1 MSNNNTSEL
10 HPELMGLGN
19 NLDSFGKH
27 NSASRRKM
35 FSSHLSQALVIEG
48 STPKRIQT
56 GAERELGKY
65 TKAIK
70 MPVDASII
78 KVIQRYPRR
87 PGADS
92 IKENPATAIIYED
105 VNTQEVDIL
114 MVENYCS
121 DHNTFGF
128 QYYSTPAMEKIYPGM
143 QVPKGTVL
151 AKSKSLKDD
160 GNYAYGLEANV
171 AYMSLPATIED
182 GFIISESMAER
193 LTTTMTGSRVASW
206 GKEYYPLNLY
216 GDENNYKP
224 FPDIGDKIRED
235 GLLFALRKY
244 DPALGMVEMTPR
256 ALMTPDYTYDKLT
269 YVSPAAGATVYDVV
283 VDMDHNLPYSIT
295 PVGMNAQPDKY
306 MRLRDQFYESIYNEY
321 RRLAKHRGKGLQL
334 SGRFTNWV
342 TQAIAN
348 KPNASPHKVTRKYR
362 YTPLDDRR
370 VEIKYA
376 KKVKATKGFKLTDS
390 SGSKGVVVEVW
401 SDSQMPVGQNG
412 LRADVIMDPIS
423 PVKRINLSQL
433 YEQYVNATSHMVTC
447 VVRDLMAN
455 GEHQQAWEYLKEYY
469 SVVSPPMIQTINEVL
484 NNDRRI
490 ATHLDIIA
498 AEGIYLYLPVD
509 SIHIGPKLIQD
520 LRTKFPVDIQ
530 PVTYSPDGVNQVTTI
545 DPVLIGSKYMML
557 LEAAPDNWSSVSTA
571 KLQHHGLPAKAS
583 KSDRYGSPNRE
594 LPVRIMGEDE
604 VRLLNA
610 ALGSDVTA
618 DLLDR
623 SASPTTQKAIIRS
636 ILNSDKPSN
645 VESNVNRRKFP
656 MDNAR
661 PLVYVKH
668 LLSCA
673 GVKFVRGT
681 YDHEKV

>member
-1 MSNNNTSEL
+1 MLDNNTSEL

-19 NLDSFGKH
+19 NLDPFGKH

-35 FSSHLSQALVIEG
+35 FASHLSQALVIEG

-65 TKAIK
+65 TKAIE

-92 IKENPATAIIYED
+92 IKENPTTAIIYE
-105 VNTQEVDIL
+105 NIETQEVDIL
-114 MVENYCS
+114 LVENYCS

-128 QYYSTPAMEKIYPGM
+128 QYHPTSALEKIYAGM
-143 QVPKGTVL
+143 QVPKGTIL
-151 AKSKSLKDD
+151 AKSKALKDD

-171 AYMSLPATIED
+171 AYMTLPATIED

-193 LTTTMTGSRVASW
+193 LTTTMTGSRVVSW

-216 GDENNYKP
+216 GDKDNYKP

-235 GLLFALRKY
+235 GLLIALRKY
-244 DPALGMVEMTPR
+244 DPALGMVEMTPK

-269 YVSPAAGATVYDVV
+269 YVAPAAGATVYDVI
-283 VDMDHNLPYSIT
+283 VDMDHNLPYSNT

-306 MRLRDQFYESIYNEY
+306 LRLSDQFYDTIYNEY
-321 RRLAKHRGKGLQL
+321 RRLAKQRGKGLQL
-334 SGRFTNWV
+334 SPALTNIV
-342 TQAIAN
+342 TRAIAN
-348 KPNASPHKVTRKYR
+348 KPNSAPHKVTQKYR

-390 SGSKGVVVEVW
+390 SGSKGVVVDIWPTEN
-401 SDSQMPVGQNG
+401 MPVGQNG
-412 LRADVIMDPIS
+412 LRAEVIMDPIS

-433 YEQYVNATSHMVTC
+433 YEQYVNATSHMVVC
-447 VVRDLMAN
+447 VIKELMSK
-455 GEHQQAWEYLKEYY
+455 GQHQQAWEYLKAYY
-469 SVVSPPMIQTINEVL
+469 SVVSPPMIQTIEEVL
-484 NNDRRI
+484 TNDRRI
-490 ATHLDIIA
+490 ATHLDIV
-498 AEGIYLYLPVD
+498 AEHGIYLYLPVN
-509 SIHIGPKLIQD
+509 SEHIGPELITSLVD
-520 LRTKFPVDIQ
+520 KFPVDIQ
-530 PVTYSPDGVNQVTTI
+530 PVTYSPDGVTQVTTA

-604 VRLLNA
+604 VRLFNA
-610 ALGSDVTA
+610 AVGPELTT
-618 DLLDR
+618 DLLDG
-623 SASPTTQKAIIRS
+623 SASPMTQKEIIRS
-636 ILNSDKPSN
+636 ILNADSPSN
-645 VESNVNRRKFP
+645 IEQSVNRRKV
-656 MDNAR
+656 
-661 PLVYVKH
+661 PLGRGRSHEYVNH

-681 YDHEKV
+681 YDHDKD

>member
-1 MSNNNTSEL
+1 
-10 HPELMGLGN
+10 
-19 NLDSFGKH
+19 
-27 NSASRRKM
+27 
-35 FSSHLSQALVIEG
+35 
-48 STPKRIQT
+48 
-56 GAERELGKY
+56 
-65 TKAIK
+65 
-70 MPVDASII
+70 
-78 KVIQRYPRR
+78 
-87 PGADS
+87 
-92 IKENPATAIIYED
+92 
-105 VNTQEVDIL
+105 
-114 MVENYCS
+114 
-121 DHNTFGF
+121 
-128 QYYSTPAMEKIYPGM
+128 
-143 QVPKGTVL
+143 
-151 AKSKSLKDD
+151 
-160 GNYAYGLEANV
+160 
-171 AYMSLPATIED
+171 
-182 GFIISESMAER
+182 
-193 LTTTMTGSRVASW
+193 
-206 GKEYYPLNLY
+206 
-216 GDENNYKP
+216 
-224 FPDIGDKIRED
+224 
-235 GLLFALRKY
+235 
-244 DPALGMVEMTPR
+244 
-256 ALMTPDYTYDKLT
+256 
-269 YVSPAAGATVYDVV
+269 
-283 VDMDHNLPYSIT
+283 
-295 PVGMNAQPDKY
+295 
-306 MRLRDQFYESIYNEY
+306 
-321 RRLAKHRGKGLQL
+321 
-334 SGRFTNWV
+334 
-342 TQAIAN
+342 
-348 KPNASPHKVTRKYR
+348 
-362 YTPLDDRR
+362 
-370 VEIKYA
+370 
-376 KKVKATKGFKLTDS
+376 
-390 SGSKGVVVEVW
+390 
-401 SDSQMPVGQNG
+401 MPVGQNG

-447 VVRDLMAN
+447 VVRDLMGN